1 MYTQLWKKVHTT
13 QSNIKGFLDREVWG
27 PHFFILFIFNFT
39 ILYWFCHISAWIC
52 HRYTRVPRPEPS
64 PSSFPVPFLWVI
76 PVHQT
81 PPKNVLTLITV
92 ISVRLVRSR
101 SPSVPWNCFLW
112 SQEETRDRLGLGKNL
127 NTASNLWEF
136 SFMRYDKV
144 RCIGEIG
151 HSDGGLYF
159 LQNTL

>member
-1 MYTQLWKKVHTT
+1 M
-13 QSNIKGFLDREVWG
+13 
-27 PHFFILFIFNFT
+27 
-39 ILYWFCHISAWIC
+39 YWFCHISTWIR
-52 HRYTRVPRPEPS
+52 HRYTHVPHPEPS
-64 PSSFPVPFLWVI
+64 PSSLPVPSLWVV

-81 PPKNVLTLITV
+81 PPKNVLTLIIV

-127 NTASNLWEF
+127 NTASDLWEF
-136 SFMRYDKV
+136 SFMSYGKV

-151 HSDGGLYF
+151 HNDGVF
-159 LQNTL
+159 IFCKIPCKEVVTCPTIR